1 MTDKQR
7 EAIKI
12 VLQQCS
18 EGHLDAEET
27 LKIIDLI
34 VGEIPQVQYVPYQ
47 PIDLSPNPWDN
58 RPYYQNPNDM
68 FTVTSVTCEQGSITV
83 DNTDTPNGSSVT
95 TKGNVAMHYTN
106 GKRKHHGDYDWAV

>member
-1 MTDKQR
+1 MNDKQR
-7 EAIKI
+7 EATKI

-27 LKIIDLI
+27 LKIIDTI
-34 VGEIPQVQYVPYQ
+34 FGEIPQAQYVPYQ
-47 PIDLSPNPWDN
+47 PIDLSPKPWDT
-58 RPYYQNPNDM
+58 NDM
-68 FTVTSVTCEQGSITV
+68 FTVTSVTCEQGGMTV

-106 GKRKHHGDYDWAV
+106 GKRKHHGDYEWDYVEMKHTR